1 MKSSTLCH
9 SISIGSSLQPSKFNT
24 ASQTNLFFLK
34 CISVNML
41 KLGSLRVCKCKDYL
55 ANILSKCQSS
65 SFQGDNFLR
74 ANCCGRVQIRIVVH
88 LVHAFV
94 DVIIKKGN
102 QFSFSVNIKVA
113 FNFFKWYIL
122 IFKSC
127 VYVYILS
134 YNFLLREDW
143 NKSATSG

>member
-1 MKSSTLCH
+1 MA
-9 SISIGSSLQPSKFNT
+9 GSRLE
-24 ASQTNLFFLK
+24 LL
-34 CISVNML
+34 I
-41 KLGSLRVCKCKDYL
+41 
-55 ANILSKCQSS
+55 
-65 SFQGDNFLR
+65 
-74 ANCCGRVQIRIVVH
+74 
-88 LVHAFV
+88 HAFV

-102 QFSFSVNIKVA
+102 QFSFPVNIKVA